1 MNKPMSEKEKLV
13 SMLTDIY
20 DQLEEL
26 DSVLEASFSDL
37 RISLNKEEQ
46 SKINDS
52 ALKLSFIENK
62 IDQVNLAFFENSL
75 ESSKNPAAKRL
86 ELELGF

>member
-1 MNKPMSEKEKLV
+1 MSEKEKLV
-13 SMLTDIY
+13 SMLTEIY

-37 RISLNKEEQ
+37 RISLNQEEQ

-62 IDQVNLAFFENSL
+62 IDQVNLAFFENSI
-75 ESSKNPAAKRL
+75 ESNKNPAAKRL

>member
-13 SMLTDIY
+13 LMLTEIY

>member
-13 SMLTDIY
+13 SMLTEIY

-37 RISLNKEEQ
+37 RISLNKDEQ